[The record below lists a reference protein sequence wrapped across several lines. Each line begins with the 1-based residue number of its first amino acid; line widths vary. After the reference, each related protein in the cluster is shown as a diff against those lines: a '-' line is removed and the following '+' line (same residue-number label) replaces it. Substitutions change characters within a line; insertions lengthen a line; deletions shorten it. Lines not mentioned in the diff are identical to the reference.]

1 MPGWID
7 DSVAFLLPEEDRS
20 GQRVQG
26 SPYPGFTFTVL
37 HFPIMVEA
45 LGLSLPLL
53 KSLISQANSSKIVV
67 ELTDSVSRQIVYQ
80 AAFNISDLRGTRK
93 SEGYLY
99 KDVKNRATP
108 MDNFH
113 GVLALRFSSPGAVP
127 SPPLSC
133 AVQYGQDFGSVG
145 LVQMTGLLESPTS
158 PSLPFSKQACPLV
171 SLQYTVLDP
180 ESLKRLYRSKKQ
192 QIEMEKMKNK
202 DLRRRANLEEEERGD
217 LLFLPVID
225 SNESDCEKLQLLSK
239 HVIENLEF
247 DFLLLVED
255 DTFVNL
261 DNVVQMLNR
270 QTSHNLWWTD
280 FTSIPWPKASQ
291 LPSLLVPKGPAMV
304 LSRSLV
310 EYISHNGPYLK
321 TFPSLL
327 SSLAIWFAGL
337 DIQTLSNKHWS
348 QRIPVNVTDIQG
360 DRSKLAFQG
369 VSPKLMRRVWASSI
383 SNSNSKQGVEENFG

>member
-1 MPGWID
+1 
-7 DSVAFLLPEEDRS
+7 
-20 GQRVQG
+20 
-26 SPYPGFTFTVL
+26 
-37 HFPIMVEA
+37 
-45 LGLSLPLL
+45 
-53 KSLISQANSSKIVV
+53 
-67 ELTDSVSRQIVYQ
+67 
-80 AAFNISDLRGTRK
+80 
-93 SEGYLY
+93 
-99 KDVKNRATP
+99 
-108 MDNFH
+108 
-113 GVLALRFSSPGAVP
+113 
-127 SPPLSC
+127 
-133 AVQYGQDFGSVG
+133 
-145 LVQMTGLLESPTS
+145 
-158 PSLPFSKQACPLV
+158 
-171 SLQYTVLDP
+171 
-180 ESLKRLYRSKKQ
+180 
-192 QIEMEKMKNK
+192 MEKMKNK

-217 LLFLPVID
+217 ILFLPVID

-255 DTFVNL
+255 DTFVYL

-291 LPSLLVPKGPAMV
+291 LPSLLMPKGPAMV

-348 QRIPVNVTDIQG
+348 QRIPVNVTDIRG
-360 DRSKLAFQG
+360 DGSKLAFQG
-369 VSPKLMRRVWASSI
+369 VSPKLMRSVWASSI
-383 SNSNSKQGVEENFG
+383 SNSNSKQGVQENFGWDLQQPAFYNIITSFCASLKVSIWQDPHNSSSQLKLLVMVLYQYFIWSVNMCIDLILLYISDG